1 MTPKS
6 IAIFTHKV
14 DLQDGQGR
22 VNFELVR
29 ALLTQGHHVTVVA
42 EFCSHEIAEHPNARF
57 VQMRDH
63 PLPTQFLRNL
73 YYASKAGRWLRK
85 HRQEFD
91 LIQAN
96 GFVMW
101 EPADVVAVHFVH
113 GAWLRSPYFPFHWS
127 TFSPYAWYQR
137 VLTILNARFEKRCF
151 EQASLLIAVSSHT
164 RDEVASLGVPRE
176 KITVVY
182 NGVDTEEFQPGPA
195 ERAHFGLPESVTMAL
210 FVGDLRTTRK
220 NLDSVMKAL
229 VSVPELHI
237 AVAGDATDSPFP
249 ALAADLGVSDRVH
262 FIGKTREID
271 RLMRSTDFFV
281 FPSRYEAHP
290 LVLME
295 GLAAGLP
302 LIVSS
307 NFGAGDYVGGG
318 GIVFG
323 DSEDLSKLT
332 AAMTMLAT
340 DSELRRSMSRSARQ
354 VALAFQWGRTVDG
367 YVAVYFRFFDGTA
380 RSARSS
386 RPNLNRQDKIL

>member
-151 EQASLLIAVSSHT
+151 EQASLLIAVS
-164 RDEVASLGVPRE
+164 
-176 KITVVY
+176 KIV
-182 NGVDTEEFQPGPA
+182 
-195 ERAHFGLPESVTMAL
+195 GL
-210 FVGDLRTTRK
+210 
-220 NLDSVMKAL
+220 SVMKAD
-229 VSVPELHI
+229 I
-237 AVAGDATDSPFP
+237 
-249 ALAADLGVSDRVH
+249 
-262 FIGKTREID
+262 
-271 RLMRSTDFFV
+271 
-281 FPSRYEAHP
+281 
-290 LVLME
+290 
-295 GLAAGLP
+295 GLP
-302 LIVSS
+302 LTTWSS
-307 NFGAGDYVGGG
+307 SLTTSVHEGDTHRMMPSKPKSRMTLRVC
-318 GIVFG
+318 
-323 DSEDLSKLT
+323 SAASLS
-332 AAMTMLAT
+332 
-340 DSELRRSMSRSARQ
+340 SWVPSWIS
-354 VALAFQWGRTVDG
+354 
-367 YVAVYFRFFDGTA
+367 
-380 RSARSS
+380 
-386 RPNLNRQDKIL
+386 